1 MEAKNKFILMKPLHK
16 KGREFVIL
24 NRLTSRENQEEWL
37 RIRKHYLTGTDAGA
51 VCGLNP
57 YKSSMQVYLDKIS
70 PEIETV
76 DNEAMRLGR
85 DLEDYVASRFM
96 EASGK
101 KVRRV
106 NAMYVNDQNP
116 FMLANVD
123 RLVVG
128 ERAGLECKTSSPY
141 SSDRWKD
148 GGMPEWYY
156 LQCQHYIKTLE
167 MEGWY
172 LAVLILGKGFQ
183 YTYIK
188 RDEELLQYLV
198 SIEKDFW
205 ENRVM
210 ARVMPSPDGSKGADE
225 LIQKY
230 FGNRGGIIRLNG
242 FDEQIARRN
251 ELAGLVKKMQTE
263 QKAIEQELKLY
274 LGKEQAQVGVSDHYR
289 VTWTEFETRR
299 IDTERLKREQPEI
312 YKNYS
317 KIQKS
322 SRFSIQAA

>member
-1 MEAKNKFILMKPLHK
+1 M
-16 KGREFVIL
+16 IL
-24 NRLTSRENQEEWL
+24 NRLTSRDNPEEWL
-37 RIRKHYLTGTDAGA
+37 RIRKQYLTGTDAGA
-51 VCGLNP
+51 VCGMNP
-57 YKSSMQVYLDKIS
+57 YKSAMQVYLDKTS
-70 PEIETV
+70 PEIETM

-101 KVRRV
+101 KVRRA
-106 NAMYVNDQNP
+106 NAMYVNEQNP

-128 ERAGLECKTSSPY
+128 ERAGLECKTASPY

-148 GGMPEWYY
+148 GNIPEWYY

-167 MEGWY
+167 MDGWY
-172 LAVLILGKGFQ
+172 LAVLIFGKGFQ
-183 YTYIK
+183 FTYIE
-188 RDEELLQYLV
+188 RDEEMLRYLV

-205 ENRVM
+205 ENHVK
-210 ARVMPSPDGSKGADE
+210 AGVMPSPDGSKGADE

-230 FGNRGGIIRLNG
+230 FRNREGIIRLNG

-251 ELAGLVKKMQTE
+251 ELAGLIKKMQTE

-274 LGKEQAQVGVSDHYR
+274 LGKEQAQVGISERFR
-289 VTWTEFETRR
+289 VTWTEFESQR

-312 YKNYS
+312 YRNYS
-317 KIQKS
+317 KVQKS
-322 SRFSIQAA
+322 SRLSIQAA

>member
-1 MEAKNKFILMKPLHK
+1 M
-16 KGREFVIL
+16 IL
-24 NRLTSRENQEEWL
+24 NRLTSRDNQEEWL
-37 RIRKHYLTGTDAGA
+37 RIRKQYLTGTDAGA
-51 VCGLNP
+51 ICGMNP
-57 YKSSMQVYLDKIS
+57 YKSAMQVYLDKTS
-70 PEIETV
+70 PEIETT

-101 KVRRV
+101 KVRRT
-106 NAMYVNDQNP
+106 NAMYVNDQHP
-116 FMLANVD
+116 FMMANVD
-123 RLVVG
+123 RLVIG
-128 ERAGLECKTSSPY
+128 ERAGLECKTASPY

-148 GGMPEWYY
+148 GNIPEWYY

-172 LAVLILGKGFQ
+172 LAVLIFGKGFQ
-183 YTYIK
+183 YTYIE
-188 RDEELLQYLV
+188 RDEEMLQYLV

-205 ENRVM
+205 ENHVQ
-210 ARVMPSPDGSKGADE
+210 AGVMPSPDGSKGADE

-230 FGNRGGIIRLNG
+230 FRNREGTIRLDG

-263 QKAIEQELKLY
+263 QKAIEQELKMY
-274 LGKEQAQVGVSDHYR
+274 LGKEQAQVGVSDRFR
-289 VTWTEFETRR
+289 VTWTEFESQR

-312 YKNYS
+312 YQSYS
-317 KIQKS
+317 KVQKS
-322 SRFSIQAA
+322 SRLSIQAA